1 MCSSF
6 LFWFKTF
13 GFYCF
18 VHLQTNFK
26 NNNLSL
32 KKKSKQ
38 DISSGKRII
47 EEWGNRFLP
56 QKANNHQQPTLNS
69 WSMCQLQILDE
80 KFLGFN
86 RKKQRSDWSLIWSH
100 WLLLQVSCVEISY
113 LCYLPFMLR
122 WGEKGSKDC
131 QNLNYAY
138 LSSIILCVLVT
149 ITSANSGSSFKMK
162 F

>member
-1 MCSSF
+1 MCFSF

-47 EEWGNRFLP
+47 EE
-56 QKANNHQQPTLNS
+56 
-69 WSMCQLQILDE
+69 
-80 KFLGFN
+80 
-86 RKKQRSDWSLIWSH
+86 
-100 WLLLQVSCVEISY
+100 
-113 LCYLPFMLR
+113 
-122 WGEKGSKDC
+122 
-131 QNLNYAY
+131 
-138 LSSIILCVLVT
+138 
-149 ITSANSGSSFKMK
+149 
-162 F
+162 